1 MNTIKLYLAESGR
14 IANLKK
20 DFPLYQGQFQNKL
33 LNVYVPTSIL
43 APKFTIQ
50 ETGNTI
56 ADYVSST
63 AVKIGMTYTA
73 LNGTIKVSK
82 NYYMRFLKTL
92 TYQGIEYALYERKLP
107 QEFTFYAGQGANAPI
122 LIANVVNILNDGT
135 TPQIISITTSQTC
148 SLEVMPSTYL
158 DKDEVVEPSEL
169 EDLYAQLN
177 SIIGI
182 LPTKQNATDDNLQTE
197 NKTIVG
203 AINENKGKIDI
214 NTSNIAKN
222 QENISKTQEEI
233 ASIKENF
240 ASAEN
245 YIGQLK
251 GNSLPSNVQ
260 LSQFVRENTLPS
272 REPKNGDVVIF
283 VLEIVGATDKNY
295 KYIYSVNNWNGY
307 EIPPLESASN
317 GTLGIV
323 KGTYGTGLNN
333 DILIDIVGGEIL
345 HIYLKDKMGHYRS
358 LVEYLNATETDIA
371 DIVDGNTIVGEAM
384 KSLEDG
390 LGNNI
395 VNTYLTKTLGAT
407 KDFVKDYALPR
418 AFNDVYFVSS
428 SGFIK
433 KVPTTPISGV
443 QFQVNSSFVGD
454 IRLFQIEQEIN
465 ADFELSSKNGYSNNI
480 YIATN
485 QDEKFAFRLLTE
497 YKKQGQDWEYL
508 NVELSNPISFTSN
521 TIEKVTFG
529 GNFLSLADSV
539 ISLTNGD
546 KIRQTLEV
554 IKAISGNATF
564 DIYSNDIYP
573 STFNLTTQSYV
584 LSEIEQVLGKTILL
598 GANGTIQANRVI
610 FTIENADSYI
620 EYRTNQREF
629 LLTALLP
636 IVGEL
641 DDSLLVA
648 IEFGDT
654 VYNLYSFMSGGATPL
669 TIGDLKS
676 VMSYS
681 TNIGYSFYPKLIFI
695 ETSDIVGFVLSQN
708 TITARQLKEIIKGSS
723 LDASGTKLVLS
734 GGGSGAN
741 VEIDSELS
749 TESENAV
756 QNKVITEALDKKLE
770 EEDLTNYVKNTDY
783 ASVSNFGV
791 VKLVQYGGLAKTT
804 NNTLYV
810 TGANKH
816 NIDGRVPN
824 QLTSDVS
831 QAPSQNNSR
840 PIVPSTF
847 DYAWKDAFIN
857 GFTKLATNTTL
868 YDGRFAWT
876 DDEKATAR
884 ANLGITSGGT
894 KFYAH
899 KFYKDFDV
907 YTIISTSPNVQYAY
921 FSNGDDPDTGV
932 SNANFG
938 RIINTGY
945 ILDAYK
951 EIEDISYMEPQLVKS
966 AEGYKT
972 DIRTFLLGYTERYV
986 NGIYELAGENVSS
999 IFSEDYYGP
1008 PLESGMWEDYTGT
1021 EFEHIPNIKVIKPN
1035 YTSEL

>member
-43 APKFTIQ
+43 APNFTIQ

-73 LNGTIKVSK
+73 QNGTIKVSK

-92 TYQGIEYALYERKLP
+92 NYQGIEYALYERKLP
-107 QEFTFYAGQGANAPI
+107 QEFTFYAGQGVNSPI

-135 TPQIISITTSQTC
+135 TPQVISITTSQTC

-177 SIIGI
+177 SINKI
-182 LPTKQNATDDNLQTE
+182 LPTKQDKEDNGLLTD

-203 AINENKGKIDI
+203 AINENKGKIDTNTI
-214 NTSNIAKN
+214 NISKN

-251 GNSLPSNVQ
+251 GNSLPSNEQ
-260 LSQFVRENTLPS
+260 LSQFVRANTLPS
-272 REPKNGDVVIF
+272 REPKNGDIIIF
-283 VLEIVGATDKNY
+283 VLEIANATDKNY
-295 KYIYSVNNWNGY
+295 KYIYSINGWSGY

-317 GTLGIV
+317 GTLGII
-323 KGTYGTGLNN
+323 KGTYGIGLNN

-345 HIYLKDKMGHYRS
+345 NIYIKDKMGNYRN
-358 LVEYLNATETDIA
+358 LVEYLHTTETGIA
-371 DIVDGNTIVGEAM
+371 DIVDGTTIVGEAM

-418 AFNDVYFVSS
+418 AFNDIYFVSS
-428 SGFIK
+428 SGFVK
-433 KVPTTPISGV
+433 KVPTTPVSGV
-443 QFQVNSSFVGD
+443 QFQVISSFVGD
-454 IRLFQIEQEIN
+454 IRLFQIEQEIS
-465 ADFELSSKNGYSNNI
+465 ADFELSYKNGYSNNI

-485 QDEKFAFRLLTE
+485 QDEKFTFRLLTE

-529 GNFLSLADSV
+529 GNFLSLADNV

-554 IKAISGNATF
+554 IKTTSGSATF

-584 LSEIEQVLGKTILL
+584 LSEIEQVLGKIILL

-641 DDSLLVA
+641 DDTYLVN

-654 VYNLYSFMSGGATPL
+654 SYNLYSFMSGGATPL

-708 TITARQLKEIIKGSS
+708 TLTARQLKEIIKGSS
-723 LDASGTKLVLS
+723 LDISGTKLVLS
-734 GGGSGAN
+734 GGGSGTN

-749 TESENAV
+749 LESTNPV
-756 QNKVITEALDKKLE
+756 QNKVVTEALDKKLE
-770 EEDLTNYVKNTDY
+770 EKDLTNYVKNTD
-783 ASVSNFGV
+783 VSKNG
-791 VKLVQYGGLAKTT
+791 KPGLMALYGESNGYGYGLYNRNGTIYIMPAT
-804 NNTLYV
+804 N
-810 TGANKH
+810 AE
-816 NIDGRVPN
+816 I
-824 QLTSDVS
+824 
-831 QAPSQNNSR
+831 NSR
-840 PIVPSTF
+840 QPNNNPASSLSNQQNFKPITRATIDYAVKKVLTEDKLANT
-847 DYAWKDAFIN
+847 DYAW
-857 GFTKLATNTTL
+857 
-868 YDGRFAWT
+868 T
-876 DDEKATAR
+876 DEEKALAR
-884 ANLGITSGGT
+884 ANLGIDKVWKHELDISEEVWQTDDGEYIITTSVKLIVLTSGDVELNKDNLKTYIDKGLVAVKNPYYNDPNAPFTTLNLSDNSLGWSGT
-894 KFYAH
+894 NTLYFNCYGINNASG
-899 KFYKDFDV
+899 DS
-907 YTIISTSPNVQYAY
+907 TLQELSCSINLNNAIITDNK
-921 FSNGDDPDTGV
+921 T
-932 SNANFG
+932 
-938 RIINTGY
+938 
-945 ILDAYK
+945 
-951 EIEDISYMEPQLVKS
+951 QL
-966 AEGYKT
+966 
-972 DIRTFLLGYTERYV
+972 
-986 NGIYELAGENVSS
+986 
-999 IFSEDYYGP
+999 
-1008 PLESGMWEDYTGT
+1008 
-1021 EFEHIPNIKVIKPN
+1021 
-1035 YTSEL
+1035 